1 MVTLPRLVVAAPST
15 GSGKTTIATGLMAA
29 LRASGMTVS
38 GHKVGPDY
46 IDPGYHAL
54 ATGRPGR
61 NLDPHLVGESRVVP
75 LLLHGAAG
83 ADVAVVEGVMGLY
96 DGRLGTDGFA
106 STAHVAALTS
116 SPVVLVLDVA
126 RMSRSAAAIAAGMAA
141 FDPSVR
147 IGGVVLNRCSP
158 GRNADEIRR
167 GLEQVGLPVLGMLPR
182 DESLASPSRHLGLVP
197 VAERDESVALIE
209 RLGEQVAAHLDL
221 AALLDVARS
230 APDLDDVAWD
240 PAREVETD
248 AEPDRERPV
257 VAVAG
262 GRAFTFRYPETE
274 ELLAAAGC
282 DVRPFDPLT
291 DPALPEGTRGIYL
304 GGGFPEMYAAELA
317 ANASLLSDLRTAVE
331 AGIPTVAECAGLLYL
346 AESLDG
352 VPMAGA
358 IPAQAAMSE
367 RLTLRYPVATA
378 ASNSLLTRAGEQV
391 TGHEFHRTTTTP
403 SAGTQPAWSIE
414 TAPTPAETAPTPAET
429 SVASSE
435 TSVLGDESRVSRA
448 ATANSAAGTAN
459 SADASANSADA
470 TDVSASTSA
479 NSAGGGDGSTLTG
492 FASAT
497 LHASYLHV
505 HWAGHPKLAS
515 RFAAAVHGASAHFP
529 AMAGKG
535 RAVSASS
542 AAKSHHGGEMPAAA
556 DGPLTDPLRHH
567 GDVEVG
573 EGLLDFAV
581 NVYPNPRPEWLDQA
595 LHDSLEPTAYPDEE
609 PARAALAKHHGRERG
624 EVLPTAGAAEAFT
637 LVARARKWRRPVV
650 VHPQFTEPHAAL
662 EQAGH
667 EVTEVHCRA
676 EDGFVLDPAAVPAD
690 ADLVVVGNPTNP
702 TGVLHPATT
711 LRALLRPGRLVVVD
725 EAFMD
730 AVPGEPETLTAER
743 AEGLLVIR
751 SLTKHWSIPGV
762 RAGYVV
768 GDPTA
773 ISDLE
778 AVRTPWSVSA
788 TAAAAMLAC
797 ATERASAEARE
808 RAERIAAWRAHLEAG
823 LRQQQIE
830 YVPATASFVLARPG
844 AGVREALREQGIA
857 VRRADTFPGLGPDW
871 VRIAVRPEGPTDQL
885 LAALRRAGD
894 AG

>member
-29 LRASGMTVS
+29 LRASGTAVS

-83 ADVAVVEGVMGLY
+83 ADVAVIEGVMGLY

-167 GLEQVGLPVLGMLPR
+167 ALEQVGLPVLGMLPR

-230 APDLDDVAWD
+230 APDLDAEAWD
-240 PAREVETD
+240 PATALEMD
-248 AEPDRERPV
+248 AAPGGERPV

-274 ELLAAAGC
+274 ELLEAAGC
-282 DVRPFDPLT
+282 DVRSFDPLT
-291 DPALPEGTRGIYL
+291 DPALPEGTSGIYL
-304 GGGFPEMYAAELA
+304 GGGFPEVYAAELA
-317 ANASLLSDLRTAVE
+317 ANTSLLRDLRAAVE

-346 AESLDG
+346 AESLDD

-358 IPAQAAMSE
+358 LPAHAAMSE
-367 RLTLRYPVATA
+367 RLTLRYPVAVA
-378 ASNSLLTRAGEQV
+378 AADSLLARAGEEV
-391 TGHEFHRTTTTP
+391 TGHEFHRTTTSP
-403 SAGTQPAWSIE
+403 LAGTRAAW
-414 TAPTPAETAPTPAET
+414 TVDGAPTGF
-429 SVASSE
+429 SSD
-435 TSVLGDESRVSRA
+435 TV
-448 ATANSAAGTAN
+448 
-459 SADASANSADA
+459 
-470 TDVSASTSA
+470 
-479 NSAGGGDGSTLTG
+479 
-492 FASAT
+492 
-497 LHASYLHV
+497 HASYLHV
-505 HWAGHPKLAS
+505 HWAGHPHLARRFAEAS
-515 RFAAAVHGASAHFP
+515 RALAARSVA
-529 AMAGKG
+529 G
-535 RAVSASS
+535 RADPAGRLETNTVATS
-542 AAKSHHGGEMPAAA
+542 GWDGEVA
-556 DGPLTDPLRHH
+556 DPLRHH

-573 EGLLDFAV
+573 DGLLDFAV
-581 NVYPNPRPEWLDQA
+581 NVYPDPRPEWLDQA
-595 LHDSLEPTAYPDEE
+595 LHDSLAPTAYPDEE
-609 PARAALAKHHGRERG
+609 PARAALAKHHGRDRA

-637 LVARARKWRRPVV
+637 LVARARGWRKPVV

-667 EVTEVHCRA
+667 TVTEVRLRA
-676 EDGFVLDPAAVPAD
+676 ENGFVLDPAAVPDD
-690 ADLVVVGNPTNP
+690 ADLVIVGNPTNP
-702 TGVLHPATT
+702 TGVLHPAET
-711 LRALLRPGRLVVVD
+711 LRQLLRPGRLVVVD

-743 AEGLLVIR
+743 GEGLLAIR

-768 GDPTA
+768 GDAAA

-797 ATERASAEARE
+797 ATERASAEARD
-808 RAERIAAWRAHLEAG
+808 RAERITTWRDHLEAG
-823 LRQQQIE
+823 LRKLGIE
-830 YVPATASFVLARPG
+830 YVPSTASFVLARPG

-871 VRIAVRPEGPTDQL
+871 VRIAVRPEEPTDQL
-885 LAALRRAGD
+885 LTALRETRGD
-894 AG
+894 R

>member
-29 LRASGMTVS
+29 LRASGTAVS

-61 NLDPHLVGESRVVP
+61 NLDPHLVGVERVVP

-83 ADVAVVEGVMGLY
+83 ADVAVIEGVMGLY

-106 STAHVAALTS
+106 STAHVAGLTS

-167 GLEQVGLPVLGMLPR
+167 ALDQVGLPVLGMLPR

-221 AALLDVARS
+221 SALLDVARS
-230 APDLDDVAWD
+230 APDLDDDPWD
-240 PAREVETD
+240 PLEELRGDDTVED
-248 AEPDRERPV
+248 QSDRPV

-274 ELLAAAGC
+274 ELLEAAGC

-291 DPALPEGTRGIYL
+291 DPALPEDTRGIYL
-304 GGGFPEMYAAELA
+304 GGGFPEVYAAELA
-317 ANASLLSDLRTAVE
+317 ANTSLLRDLKAAVQ

-346 AESLDG
+346 AESLDE

-358 IPAQAAMSE
+358 IPAHAAMSE
-367 RLTLRYPVATA
+367 RLTLRYPVAVA
-378 ASNSLLTRAGEQV
+378 ASDSLLTRAGEQV
-391 TGHEFHRTTTTP
+391 TGHEFHRTTTSP
-403 SAGTQPAWSIE
+403 PAGTQAAW
-414 TAPTPAETAPTPAET
+414 TVDGAPTGF
-429 SVASSE
+429 SSD
-435 TSVLGDESRVSRA
+435 TV
-448 ATANSAAGTAN
+448 
-459 SADASANSADA
+459 
-470 TDVSASTSA
+470 
-479 NSAGGGDGSTLTG
+479 
-492 FASAT
+492 
-497 LHASYLHV
+497 HASYLHV
-505 HWAGHPKLAS
+505 HWAGHPHLARRFAEAS
-515 RFAAAVHGASAHFP
+515 RAFAARSVT
-529 AMAGKG
+529 G
-535 RAVSASS
+535 RAD
-542 AAKSHHGGEMPAAA
+542 PAGRA
-556 DGPLTDPLRHH
+556 DVVRDERRRVETNTGATSGWDGKVADPLRHH

-573 EGLLDFAV
+573 DGLLDFAV
-581 NVYPNPRPEWLDQA
+581 NVYPDPRPEWLDQA
-595 LHDSLEPTAYPDEE
+595 LHDSLAPAAYPDEE
-609 PARAALAKHHGRERG
+609 PARAALAKHHGRERA

-637 LVARARKWRRPVV
+637 LVARARKWRKPVV

-662 EQAGH
+662 EQAGRT
-667 EVTEVHCRA
+667 VTEVRLRA
-676 EDGFVLDPAAVPAD
+676 EDGFALDPATVPGD

-702 TGVLHPATT
+702 TGVLHPTDT
-711 LRALLRPGRLVVVD
+711 LRELLRPGRLVVVD

-730 AVPGEPETLTAER
+730 AVPGEPETLTGER
-743 AEGLLVIR
+743 TEGLLVIR

-768 GDPTA
+768 GDPAA
-773 ISDLE
+773 IGDLE

-808 RAERIAAWRAHLEAG
+808 RAERIATWRDHLEAG
-823 LRQQQIE
+823 LRELEIE
-830 YVPATASFVLARPG
+830 YVPSAASFVLARPG
-844 AGVREALREQGIA
+844 VGVRETLRDQGIA

-871 VRIAVRPEGPTDQL
+871 VRIAVRPEEPTDRL
-885 LAALRRAGD
+885 LAALRRTRAD
-894 AG
+894 R